1 MIIIRASS
9 GLADGFLS
17 DDFWA
22 AVGAALG
29 CATLSSGGGSTLES
43 GDRWS
48 TLGVGGGSNL
58 GGVRGSNLGTG
69 GGSTLRIDDG
79 STVVGVTV

>member
-1 MIIIRASS
+1 M
-9 GLADGFLS
+9 LA
-17 DDFWA
+17 DFWA
-22 AVGAALG
+22 AVGAAI
-29 CATLSSGGGSTLES
+29 SGSTLGPGGS
-43 GDRWS
+43 STLLFGVRWP